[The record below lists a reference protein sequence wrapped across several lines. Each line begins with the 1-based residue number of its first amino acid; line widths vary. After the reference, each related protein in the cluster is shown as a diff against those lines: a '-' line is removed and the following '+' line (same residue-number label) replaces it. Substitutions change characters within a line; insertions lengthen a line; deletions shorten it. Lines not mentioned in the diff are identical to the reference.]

1 MSRWIMWN
9 HPTSLLKLY
18 SGLRLL
24 SIAKWVWLNEYPP
37 NQNSMPIA
45 RDAFTLSKPR
55 GQLVSPWCLL
65 VQHREARR
73 TTKLDVLLL
82 TFRDDTIYDFT
93 TYIHQLTNLQKP
105 HLNPI
110 CQIGFPGPMF
120 TRRDHTQF
128 FFRCGEVR
136 PGTLKGQQ
144 RHIFLSG
151 HCISLWGAKLEIP
164 KLQTDKLLF
173 RGPSQ
178 DPASTSLCPPASSSS
193 DGSFSPIAP
202 SDSDA
207 ISTNQWCML
216 HTG

>member
-1 MSRWIMWN
+1 MKSSYFIAEAIFS
-9 HPTSLLKLY
+9 TKISKYSLV
-18 SGLRLL
+18 
-24 SIAKWVWLNEYPP
+24 VWLNVYPP

-45 RDAFTLSKPR
+45 RDAFTLGKPR

-82 TFRDDTIYDFT
+82 TFRNDTIYDLH
-93 TYIHQLTNLQKP
+93 YIIHQLTNLAP

-151 HCISLWGAKLEIP
+151 HCISIWG
-164 KLQTDKLLF
+164 
-173 RGPSQ
+173 G
-178 DPASTSLCPPASSSS
+178 
-193 DGSFSPIAP
+193 FSRQGA
-202 SDSDA
+202 
-207 ISTNQWCML
+207 
-216 HTG
+216 HTRFSGFFEA